1 MITNYPA
8 LKLESF
14 ERLHTVFSGAAP
26 LGLSAPVKFLE
37 RLQNPGVDIIEGYG
51 LSETSPGVLMSPRKN
66 AKLGSIGSPISRT
79 LAKIVD
85 GDTNKALGPY
95 QHGEILVAGPQIMK
109 GYWNNPKATAD
120 MIDSEG
126 WLRTGDVG
134 YYDDEGHFF
143 VVDRLK
149 ELIKVKG
156 YQVCLL
162 GLLFKF
168 DGGSFY

>member
-1 MITNYPA
+1 
-8 LKLESF
+8 
-14 ERLHTVFSGAAP
+14 
-26 LGLSAPVKFLE
+26 
-37 RLQNPGVDIIEGYG
+37 
-51 LSETSPGVLMSPRKN
+51 MSPRKN